1 MKLKEREEKWVG
13 GREPET
19 VGPKRE
25 DGRKELERR
34 QEGRR
39 EGGMEGR
46 GEKRREGGK
55 KRGREG
61 GPGK

>member
-25 DGRKELERR
+25 DGRKELE
-34 QEGRR
+34 GGTDS
-39 EGGMEGR
+39 EGG
-46 GEKRREGGK
+46 RE
-55 KRGREG
+55 EL
-61 GPGK
+61 